1 METQM
6 VVYFLVAIAGLFILG
21 RVLTWPFKFLF
32 KLLINSV
39 LGIVL
44 LVITNILGS
53 GFGIEIGLNAITVLV
68 AGFLGVPGVLFLLI
82 FKYFL

>member
-1 METQM
+1 MEIQM
-6 VVYFLVAIAGLFILG
+6 AVYFLLAIAGLFILG

-32 KLLINSV
+32 KLLINAV

-53 GFGIEIGLNAITVLV
+53 SFGVEIGLNVVTVLI